1 LEHGDDRH
9 VQLKD
14 VTVIAQQI
22 SKRFV
27 RIIVGFVIATGFA
40 SIQSYRAYAND
51 GEWQCQASNGT
62 YDVMQL
68 PRIGQVREI
77 TGEMVFSKLD
87 YGDRWKSNAGIT
99 FDDEVVDSECDCSGI
114 KVVGYKNYPDIL
126 GVYLRHHG
134 RLEELGSV
142 PYDKPVTFKLSY
154 SRDNKLKLEVGSG
167 VVVAQHE
174 FLSTS
179 RVKLGCSGANVT
191 FRNILAKA
199 DLGME
204 TDLTRPRET
213 IDR

>member
-1 LEHGDDRH
+1 MTLLIQSKMSKKKFLFI
-9 VQLKD
+9 VLLSAI
-14 VTVIAQQI
+14 VT
-22 SKRFV
+22 SGLFR
-27 RIIVGFVIATGFA
+27 
-40 SIQSYRAYAND
+40 SYRAFAND
-51 GEWQCQASNGT
+51 NQWQCKSSYGT
-62 YDVMQL
+62 YDLMRL
-68 PRIGQVREI
+68 PQVGQVREI

-87 YGDRWKSNAGIT
+87 YGDRWKPNAGIT
-99 FDDEVVDSECDCSGI
+99 FDDEVIDSECDCAGI
-114 KVVGYKNYPDIL
+114 KVFGYKDYPDIL

-142 PYDKPVTFKLSY
+142 PYDKPVTFRLSY

-213 IDR
+213 IGR